1 MSVMQVTLKVACR
14 FALNRLYPPD
24 TCTVRLSRS
33 GDPRRRSTPVSEQT
47 KATPKAMPTA
57 GSSALA
63 VSRDSASTGALV
75 SNQGTTSI
83 ADTVVSKI
91 AGLAAKDVSGVHALG
106 GGASRAVGALRERIP
121 GGRVNHSQGVSVEVG
136 ETQAAVDIDL
146 IAEYGVAIADL
157 AAGVRRNVI
166 ASVERMTGL
175 QVTEVNIA
183 VADVHLPTDDDD
195 GDDTESAPRVR

>member
-1 MSVMQVTLKVACR
+1 MSESTLTTTA
-14 FALNRLYPPD
+14 A
-24 TCTVRLSRS
+24 
-33 GDPRRRSTPVSEQT
+33 STS
-47 KATPKAMPTA
+47 
-57 GSSALA
+57 GSSSLI
-63 VSRDSASTGALV
+63 SRDGGPLV
-75 SNQGTTSI
+75 SAQGTTSI

-91 AGLAAKDVSGVHALG
+91 AGIAAKDVSGVHALG

-175 QVTEVNIA
+175 QVTEVNIS
-183 VADVHLPTDDDD
+183 VADIHLPEDDAADD
-195 GDDTESAPRVR
+195 EAEQRTARVQ